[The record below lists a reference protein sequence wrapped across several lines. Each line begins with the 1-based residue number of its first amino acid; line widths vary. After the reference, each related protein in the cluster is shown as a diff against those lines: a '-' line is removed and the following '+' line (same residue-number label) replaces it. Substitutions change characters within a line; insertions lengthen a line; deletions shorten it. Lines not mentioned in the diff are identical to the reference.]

1 MLGLAAEDPRAG
13 GVERHHPGVAGVVA
27 EDPGDPVDHLPRRA
41 VGEGDRED
49 LVRGD
54 VVVEHEVRDP
64 VREHPRL
71 PRARPGEHEER
82 AGDRLHG
89 LPLLGVQ
96 ALDQGFAGRR
106 AVHLFDATRRGAGA
120 GRSGRLPSRG
130 RPLAPSRPR
139 RARRGAGGRA
149 RRLRRGGRLPGPP
162 LRARRAARRR
172 RSPGRSGRGRRRA
185 GPLGRNRWANWR
197 QELVR
202 FYEAH
207 APVLLRTD
215 AALNAQIRA
224 AVRGGT
230 VVAVASPLPAR
241 AVDLFVGQLGLR
253 RAVEHV
259 CGGRTAVADAR
270 AALGDPSAPVAATRR
285 DLSAYLEPGG
295 TDR

>member
-1 MLGLAAEDPRAG
+1 MLDGALGDARGVFGEAAAYLARRFERVAPLDAGALPDDLAEA
-13 GVERHHPGVAGVVA
+13 
-27 EDPGDPVDHLPRRA
+27 VD
-41 VGEGDRED
+41 
-49 LVRGD
+49 
-54 VVVEHEVRDP
+54 
-64 VREHPRL
+64 
-71 PRARPGEHEER
+71 
-82 AGDRLHG
+82 
-89 LPLLGVQ
+89 
-96 ALDQGFAGRR
+96 ALDRWAG
-106 AVHLFDATRRGAGA
+106 TGA
-120 GRSGRLPSRG
+120 
-130 RPLAPSRPR
+130 
-139 RARRGAGGRA
+139 
-149 RRLRRGGRLPGPP
+149 
-162 LRARRAARRR
+162 
-172 RSPGRSGRGRRRA
+172 
-185 GPLGRNRWANWR
+185 ANWR